1 MATPLLAIAK
11 IQKKVWD
18 GSLPLEIRLAN
29 ADCRTYDETDP
40 YLINLPRLSY
50 LPFLLP
56 RLHAFF
62 APSLINPSTPPHEL
76 WLSFQG
82 VPLKYHHPV
91 GLLYDLFSGAPPA
104 NPDDD
109 EVDAEE
115 TLPWKLELRV
125 QEFPPEL
132 MGLDAEGKVVR
143 DCFVNGVKEADVI
156 RNGKGN
162 VYMGLSKNDSDVL
175 WEAVKTQC
183 RIDRD
188 VQTKTDNL
196 QRFNTINN
204 KLLNP
209 PGTPLRNIPMKIYLP
224 TAPSMSNSEEG
235 GDATI
240 QASIR
245 TVQSLVAPFSGTRQP
260 NTLGMALNQILPTV
274 FPSRRNPVLA
284 TPVLHGAVVP
294 MGAPVKELMRATAF
308 ADGFL
313 HIVVVML

>member
-1 MATPLLAIAK
+1 
-11 IQKKVWD
+11 
-18 GSLPLEIRLAN
+18 
-29 ADCRTYDETDP
+29 
-40 YLINLPRLSY
+40 
-50 LPFLLP
+50 
-56 RLHAFF
+56 
-62 APSLINPSTPPHEL
+62 L

-143 DCFVNGVKEADVI
+143 DCFVNGVKENEGLKRNVI

-175 WEAVKTQC
+175 WEAVKT
-183 RIDRD
+183 R
-188 VQTKTDNL
+188 K
-196 QRFNTINN
+196 FNTINN

-294 MGAPVKELMRATAF
+294 MGAPVKELMRAAAF

>member
-1 MATPLLAIAK
+1 MATPLLATAK

-183 RIDRD
+183 RIDGD
-188 VQTKTDNL
+188 VQNKTDNL

-209 PGTPLRNIPMKIYLP
+209 PGTPIRNIPMKIYLP
-224 TAPSMSNSEEG
+224 TAPLISNSEG

-245 TVQSLVAPFSGTRQP
+245 TVQSLVAPFSGTRMFALVYY
-260 NTLGMALNQILPTV
+260 TRLLLGNMN
-274 FPSRRNPVLA
+274 
-284 TPVLHGAVVP
+284 
-294 MGAPVKELMRATAF
+294 
-308 ADGFL
+308 
-313 HIVVVML
+313 

>member
-29 ADCRTYDETDP
+29 ADCRTYDEADP

-175 WEAVKTQC
+175 WEAVKTH
-183 RIDRD
+183 
-188 VQTKTDNL
+188 NL

-224 TAPSMSNSEEG
+224 TAPSIINPEEG
-235 GDATI
+235 GDSTI

-245 TVQSLVAPFSGTRQP
+245 TVQSLVAPFSGTRMFALVYC
-260 NTLGMALNQILPTV
+260 TRLLLGNMN
-274 FPSRRNPVLA
+274 
-284 TPVLHGAVVP
+284 
-294 MGAPVKELMRATAF
+294 
-308 ADGFL
+308 
-313 HIVVVML
+313 

>member
-175 WEAVKTQC
+175 WEAVKTH
-183 RIDRD
+183 
-188 VQTKTDNL
+188 NL

-224 TAPSMSNSEEG
+224 TAPSISNSEEG

-245 TVQSLVAPFSGTRQP
+245 TVQSLVAPFSGTRQL
-260 NTLGMALNQILPTV
+260 NTLGMELNQILPTV

-294 MGAPVKELMRATAF
+294 MGAPVEELMRAAAF

>member
-1 MATPLLAIAK
+1 MATPLSAIAK

-40 YLINLPRLSY
+40 YL
-50 LPFLLP
+50 
-56 RLHAFF
+56 
-62 APSLINPSTPPHEL
+62 
-76 WLSFQG
+76 
-82 VPLKYHHPV
+82 
-91 GLLYDLFSGAPPA
+91 
-104 NPDDD
+104 
-109 EVDAEE
+109 
-115 TLPWKLELRV
+115 
-125 QEFPPEL
+125 
-132 MGLDAEGKVVR
+132 
-143 DCFVNGVKEADVI
+143 ADVI

-175 WEAVKTQC
+175 WEAVKTRKFRC
-183 RIDRD
+183 A
-188 VQTKTDNL
+188 TKTDNL

-224 TAPSMSNSEEG
+224 TAPSIINPEEG
-235 GDATI
+235 GDSTI

-294 MGAPVKELMRATAF
+294 MGAPVEELMRAAAF

>member
-175 WEAVKTQC
+175 WEAVKTH
-183 RIDRD
+183 
-188 VQTKTDNL
+188 NL

-224 TAPSMSNSEEG
+224 TAPSIINPEEG
-235 GDATI
+235 GDSTI

-294 MGAPVKELMRATAF
+294 MGAPVEELMRAAAF